1 MTCRVNWFARGMSR
15 EDSAGRRRRVS
26 IGVYRRSRM
35 PGTRRRSGT
44 SVAFVVNSSPLS
56 PPNPRGESL
65 STPARHLDGAL
76 AHPDA
81 HGLPRE
87 AGDRLGRLLGPHV
100 GFPNRGLRLQPA
112 ATGGPGCAPSG
123 TRLGTRTPVEDS
135 NCNRYR
141 SLEGSRLRTWSPVLL
156 AGDQGLSRATATSG
170 STS

>member
-87 AGDRLGRLLGPHV
+87 AGDRLGRLLRAHV
-100 GFPNRGLRLQPA
+100 GFPDL
-112 ATGGPGCAPSG
+112 GPPSS
-123 TRLGTRTPVEDS
+123 TCSHRQ
-135 NCNRYR
+135 
-141 SLEGSRLRTWSPVLL
+141 
-156 AGDQGLSRATATSG
+156 AG
-170 STS
+170 